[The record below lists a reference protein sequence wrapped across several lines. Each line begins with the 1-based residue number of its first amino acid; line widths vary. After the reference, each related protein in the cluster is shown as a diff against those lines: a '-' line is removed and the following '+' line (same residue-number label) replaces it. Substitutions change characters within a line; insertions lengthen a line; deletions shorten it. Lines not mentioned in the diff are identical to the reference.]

1 MRSNSIRARMTRGF
15 AAYTAILMLVMCAVY
30 FLSTRYAQHHAANQ
44 QLEQNKRQLTDQISK
59 QPDISIHTLISK
71 NESDWQAEG
80 TAVVFVNSAG
90 KIVAHSPGMYFT
102 WPVHGDDW
110 QIRTLPY
117 KNYLIV
123 IGVPWDKVENRLRR
137 RTILFL
143 LLSIF
148 LVIALAAGAW
158 VAVGRTLSPLDGLTE
173 AAQKASATNGHL
185 RLQPPSQDAEMVRL
199 VETLNDLLSRHEE
212 TMAARG
218 RFYAAAA
225 HELRTPLQALTGHLE
240 LALGRE
246 RSDAEY
252 KEALQEGHAQA
263 EQLTDL
269 VQGLLLLNQLETN
282 TAKSQEDQLDLAD
295 ICQTELASLKSS
307 IEKRNLTIASTF
319 ADNCEITAP
328 WSHAKILLRNILEN
342 AIKYAS
348 PNSTI
353 NIQLDKST
361 FTVYNKC
368 DFQKDEDMQ
377 KYFEPFYRPDESR
390 TSEVGGNG
398 LGLAIC
404 KGICEVNGWEI
415 SLMRKDEGMMVE
427 VRFNN
432 DSGMPEF

>member
-1 MRSNSIRARMTRGF
+1 MTRGF
-15 AAYTAILMLVMCAVY
+15 AAYTAVLMLGMCAVY
-30 FLSTRYAQHHAANQ
+30 FLSTRYAQHHAVNK
-44 QLEQNKRQLTDQISK
+44 QLEQNKRQLRSQIAE
-59 QPDISIHTLISK
+59 QPGISIHTLITN

-80 TAVVFVNSAG
+80 TAIAFVNSAG
-90 KIVAHSPGMYFT
+90 KIVANSPGMYFT
-102 WPVHGDDW
+102 WPVRGDDW

-123 IGVPWDKVENRLRR
+123 IGVPWAKVENRLRR
-137 RTILFL
+137 RTIQFL
-143 LLSIF
+143 LLSVF

-173 AAQKASATNGHL
+173 AAQKASATNGYL

-199 VETLNDLLSRHEE
+199 VETLNDLLLRHEE

-225 HELRTPLQALTGHLE
+225 HELRTPLQALNGHLE

-246 RSDAEY
+246 RSAIEY
-252 KEALQEGHAQA
+252 KEALQEGHTQA
-263 EQLTDL
+263 EQLTYL
-269 VQGLLLLNQLETN
+269 VQGLLLLNQLETSN
-282 TAKSQEDQLDLAD
+282 AKGQLDQLDLAD

-307 IEKRNLTIASTF
+307 VENRNLIIESVF

-328 WSHAKILLRNILEN
+328 WSHAKILLRNVLEN

-348 PNSTI
+348 LSSTVT
-353 NIQLDKST
+353 IQLDKST
-361 FTVYNKC
+361 FKVYNKC
-368 DFQKDEDMQ
+368 NFPKDDDIQ

-415 SLMRKDEGMMVE
+415 LLMRKDDGMMVE
-427 VRFNN
+427 VRF
-432 DSGMPEF
+432 